1 MESVKRKLLYNFEG
15 GDDKL
20 LIAHKNED
28 GAVQELTD
36 HLVNVADY
44 CYEAG
49 VRLNLG
55 WTAFLAG
62 VLHDVGKADQ
72 NFQDYIQKGKKIR
85 VNHSSAGGRIVDYLN
100 KKVMPKKQT
109 GYIYSQVLQYVIYA
123 HHGLFDAIDLEN
135 PSTINMEKR
144 FNYDEDGNYHFD
156 SQVMPYCEELSE
168 VTREKYGY
176 SLEEIYQ
183 KGVAEFQVLWN
194 RFRKMALSM
203 IKEDSDQ
210 NYAVNALHFY
220 LHCLVRLIL
229 SILKEGDIYDSANWD
244 QIELS
249 EYRWDRQERAGIF
262 NQAADCVEDQ
272 ANYYGQ
278 FAGDS
283 AINYWRT
290 NFSNQLKDRA
300 GDPTDSA
307 LQLSLP
313 TGSGKTQA
321 VLRYAVNRAKTME
334 KDHVYYVTSFLSVL
348 EQNAKEIESVLSR
361 LEDAIL
367 EHHSNIVEEDGQ
379 EDQQS
384 QRYRQQQYLID
395 SWQAPF
401 VLTTMVQF
409 FQTMFKGKAS
419 QIRRFHQLAQSVI
432 ILDEV
437 QSLPIKVLYPF
448 NLMMNFLTE
457 VMGTTVILCTA
468 TQPLLADK
476 SLDYPLQFQD
486 SSPNLVP
493 LHPEAE
499 ESFQR
504 IEALNYIDQT
514 SKQRLSTDQLVAFI
528 KEDAEEFQSILLVL
542 NTKSA
547 VNTLVQALE
556 EYFEADSLYYLTT
569 NMCAKHRL
577 NQIEKIKKQMQT
589 SHDQPI
595 IVVSTQ
601 LIEAGVDLDFNVV
614 YRSLAGIDSL
624 VQAAGRCNRNG
635 HLDKGLFKLIDYAE
649 EDLTYLKEI
658 KASQEAAGKVLRQEG
673 INQLGQSFSLESLVA
688 SYYRNLYKNPPEDMN
703 YTLEMKWP
711 LKDQNVIDLLAWNN
725 YVRKKSKKSDKYMI
739 AQAFNTVAKKFNL
752 IEQETISVIVPY
764 HNRDL
769 LDQMRQAIDDYDF
782 KHLKRLLK
790 CLQPYTIQVHYSG
803 KLQGK
808 VEEYLDG
815 KILVLLEEYYAS
827 DESGDAL
834 EIGLKDEGMESFI
847 L

>member
-1 MESVKRKLLYNFEG
+1 M
-15 GDDKL
+15 

-28 GAVQELTD
+28 GKVQELTD

-44 CYEAG
+44 CYQTG
-49 VRLNLG
+49 DKMNLG

-62 VLHDVGKADQ
+62 ILHDVGKSDIL
-72 NFQDYIQKGKKIR
+72 FQDYIQKGKKVR
-85 VNHSSAGGRIVDYLN
+85 VNHSSAGGRVVDYLN
-100 KKVMPKKQT
+100 KKVMPKNQI

-123 HHGLFDAIDLEN
+123 HHGLFDVIDLEN

-144 FNYDEDGNYHFD
+144 FNYDEAGDYHFH

-168 VTREKYGY
+168 LTRDKYGY

-183 KGVAEFQVLWN
+183 KGVAEFQVLWD
-194 RFRKMALSM
+194 RFKKMAQAM
-203 IKEDSDQ
+203 IKEDSNQ
-210 NYAVNALHFY
+210 TYAVNALHFY

-244 QIELS
+244 QLELS
-249 EYRWDRQERAGIF
+249 EHRWDRQERTAIF

-278 FAGDS
+278 FSGDS

-290 NFSNQLKDRA
+290 NFSNQLKDRSS
-300 GDPTDSA
+300 DPTDSA

-321 VLRYAVNRAKTME
+321 VLRYAVNRAKALG

-348 EQNAKEIESVLSR
+348 EQNAKEIESVLSGV
-361 LEDAIL
+361 EDAIL

-379 EDQQS
+379 ENQQS
-384 QRYRQQQYLID
+384 QKYRQQQYLID

-419 QIRRFHQLAQSVI
+419 QIRRFHQLGHSVI

-437 QSLPIKVLYPF
+437 QSLPVKVLYPF

-468 TQPLLADK
+468 TQPLLGDN
-476 SLDYPLQFQD
+476 SLDYPLQFKD
-486 SSPNLVP
+486 SSSNLVP
-493 LHPEAE
+493 LDPEAQDA
-499 ESFQR
+499 FQR

-514 SKQRLSTDQLVAFI
+514 SKQRISTDELVALI
-528 KEDAEEFQSILLVL
+528 KEDAEEFQSILLIL

-556 EYFEADSLYYLTT
+556 EYFDAESLYYLTT

-577 NQIEKIKKQMQT
+577 NQIEKIKEQMKVD
-589 SHDQPI
+589 HDQPI

-624 VQAAGRCNRNG
+624 VQAAGRCNRNA
-635 HLDKGLFKLIDYAE
+635 HLDKGFFKLIDYAE

-673 INQLGQSFSLESLVA
+673 INQLGQTFSLESLVA

-711 LKDQNVIDLLAWNN
+711 LKDQNVIDLLGWND
-725 YVRKKSKKSDKYMI
+725 YVRRKSKESDKYII
-739 AQAFNTVAKKFNL
+739 AQAFNMVAKQFNL
-752 IEQETISVIVPY
+752 IDQETISVIVPY

-782 KHLKRLLK
+782 KQLKQLLKR
-790 CLQPYTIQVHYSG
+790 LQPYTIQVNYSG

-815 KILVLLEEYYAS
+815 EILVLLEEYYAS

-834 EIGLKDEGMESFI
+834 EIGLKEEGMESFI